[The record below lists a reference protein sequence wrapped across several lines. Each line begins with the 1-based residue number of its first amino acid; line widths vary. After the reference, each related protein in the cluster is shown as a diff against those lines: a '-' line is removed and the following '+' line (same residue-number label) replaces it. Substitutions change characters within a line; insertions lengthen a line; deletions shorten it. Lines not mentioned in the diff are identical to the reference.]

1 MTCFFLFSEQQLDA
15 MQCSELHNQQ
25 GMRRERI
32 EEEER
37 KKGRGRKG
45 KGGGMKWRVRGG
57 NGG

>member
-1 MTCFFLFSEQQLDA
+1 
-15 MQCSELHNQQ
+15 
-25 GMRRERI
+25 MRRERI